1 MTTSRY
7 LNQYMTNIQAPVS
20 ESTILYNAYKD
31 AGILNAS
38 FKFYIPVYQ
47 GMSGTPIS
55 TDEVE
60 NNNNQN
66 NSQQQTSSVENIVNS
81 AGFRYSNGYISK
93 INVGTNVNDI
103 KNALTSVGGN
113 VSITDASGNEVNGS
127 IATGYRININGSN
140 SETLI
145 AIVYG
150 DVSGDGKIN
159 ALDLLKV
166 QKQILGTANL
176 NGSYKEAAD
185 VSHDGKINAL
195 DLLKV
200 QKNILNTGNIEQ

>member
-1 MTTSRY
+1 M
-7 LNQYMTNIQAPVS
+7 LHI
-20 ESTILYNAYKD
+20 
-31 AGILNAS
+31 
-38 FKFYIPVYQ
+38 YIPVYQ

-55 TDEVE
+55 ADEVE
-60 NNNNQN
+60 NNNNNNQN
-66 NSQQQTSSVENIVNS
+66 NGQQQTSSVENIVNS

-145 AIVYG
+145 AVVYG

-185 VSHDGKINAL
+185 VSHDGTINAL